1 MNSKLTITAIAA
13 AADLVL
19 AGCTSGSAPLAQS
32 TDCTQAGVTCTHTDP
47 PVAPVAPVAA
57 DPAPVAAPAPV
68 ASTCDVAR
76 EAILT
81 GTPVSIT
88 AAMAALVADKTAPA
102 IAREYAQYYTGRDAG
117 QKDMQTMD
125 TGLIQAACSA

>member
-13 AADLVL
+13 AAVLAL

-32 TDCTQAGVTCTHTDP
+32 MDCTQAGVTCTHTDP
-47 PVAPVAPVAA
+47 AVAPAAPVAA

-81 GTPVSIT
+81 GTPDSIT
-88 AAMAALVADKTAPA
+88 AAMAALIADKTAPA

-117 QKDMQTMD
+117 DKQMQTMD
-125 TGLIQAACSA
+125 GGLIQSSCSA